1 MKKLLLAS
9 AILFSGIAFTSCSDD
24 DDVIVTEQNELV
36 GTWKAEFLTYQFGGH
51 GGTYPYDHEIFKQGC
66 ATDYLTINSD
76 QTAVLVENN
85 RVDEDC
91 IDELKDGTWT
101 DQTIT
106 LSGGDVRTISS
117 VNSDTLVLVYPLS
130 MMGATVDVTVEYSRQ

>member
-85 RVDEDC
+85 RDRKSTRLNSSHVAISYAVFC
-91 IDELKDGTWT
+91 LKKKK
-101 DQTIT
+101 
-106 LSGGDVRTISS
+106 RTI
-117 VNSDTLVLVYPLS
+117 
-130 MMGATVDVTVEYSRQ
+130 